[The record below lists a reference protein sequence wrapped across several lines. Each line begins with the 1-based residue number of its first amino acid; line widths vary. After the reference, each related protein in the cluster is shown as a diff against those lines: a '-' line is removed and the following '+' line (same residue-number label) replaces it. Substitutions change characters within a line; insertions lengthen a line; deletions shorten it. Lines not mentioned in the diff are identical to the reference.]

1 MKVVVRIPER
11 EDYEFKGPMRV
22 LDVVQK
28 LDFLPEEVIVI
39 RRDELLTRNEVVE
52 DTDEIEVRPAV
63 SGG

>member
-28 LDFLPEEVIVI
+28 LAVNDIV
-39 RRDELLTRNEVVE
+39 RRVTVK
-52 DTDEIEVRPAV
+52 P
-63 SGG
+63 